1 MNIPMDVEH
10 EFKWEICNPRKP
22 RHCEYLSPFKRKRV
36 DIDCTDIVKYMPRNS
51 IHKNNISNG
60 MSNGIG
66 NGMSKDNIR
75 FVLFTIYKYLFI
87 FTDILISLILSY
99 LILQLFIFLQKDIM
113 HKLRIKKYELD
124 RVVEEATNNYK
135 INMCDKSTRVPAMN
149 KMCSEWECVIENGNI
164 KYTSVLFEVMGDVC
178 NGFIDR
184 VSWKSILVLSVFFII
199 YLKFRRGGSK

>member
-1 MNIPMDVEH
+1 MDVEH

-36 DIDCTDIVKYMPRNS
+36 DIDCTDIVKYMP
-51 IHKNNISNG
+51 
-60 MSNGIG
+60 
-66 NGMSKDNIR
+66 
-75 FVLFTIYKYLFI
+75 
-87 FTDILISLILSY
+87 
-99 LILQLFIFLQKDIM
+99 Q
-113 HKLRIKKYELD
+113 
-124 RVVEEATNNYK
+124 ATNNYK

>member
-1 MNIPMDVEH
+1 MNTPMDIEH
-10 EFKWEICNPRKP
+10 DFKWEICNPRKP
-22 RHCEYLSPFKRKRV
+22 RHCEHLSPLKRKRV
-36 DIDCTDIVKYMPRNS
+36 DIDCTDIVKYIPRNP
-51 IHKNNISNG
+51 IHKNDKCSNNKNIVRRNILNISK
-60 MSNGIG
+60 SIFF
-66 NGMSKDNIR
+66 I
-75 FVLFTIYKYLFI
+75 IYKYIFI
-87 FTDILISLILSY
+87 LTDILISLILSY

-124 RVVEEATNNYK
+124 RVVEEARNNYK

-184 VSWKSILVLSVFFII
+184 VSWKSVLVLSVFFTI
-199 YLKFRRGGSK
+199 YLKFRKGGSK